1 MNMNTHICIDS
12 ETFEIEDS
20 KKIIAPKLLAEVIS
34 ILNKKGYYI
43 DMFSVANILKAF
55 SISELTHNLIEKGL
69 LEINE
74 ETKQKIKEVISASDY
89 EESLIIFKD
98 DYKFD
103 TIPEGF
109 KIIGSHLYYPLSVLK
124 EGDDISFKSLL
135 ELDEE
140 NRDSLKRLLEWAKKL
155 PDNNVYL

>member
-1 MNMNTHICIDS
+1 
-12 ETFEIEDS
+12 
-20 KKIIAPKLLAEVIS
+20 
-34 ILNKKGYYI
+34 
-43 DMFSVANILKAF
+43 MFSVANILKVF

-124 EGDDISFKSLL
+124 DGDDISFKSLL
-135 ELDEE
+135 ELGEE
-140 NRDSLKRLLEWAKKL
+140 NRDSLNSLLEWAKKL
-155 PDNNVYL
+155 PNNEIS